1 MDKNLMGASNW
12 VRAEIA
18 KARTAMDFSRV
29 EELQKLKDELWAC
42 GYHGYYTRAQL
53 CA

>member
-1 MDKNLMGASNW
+1 MNKDLMGVSNW

-18 KARTAMDFSRV
+18 KARTAMDFARV
-29 EELQKLKDELWAC
+29 DELQKLVDELWAC

-53 CA
+53 SA